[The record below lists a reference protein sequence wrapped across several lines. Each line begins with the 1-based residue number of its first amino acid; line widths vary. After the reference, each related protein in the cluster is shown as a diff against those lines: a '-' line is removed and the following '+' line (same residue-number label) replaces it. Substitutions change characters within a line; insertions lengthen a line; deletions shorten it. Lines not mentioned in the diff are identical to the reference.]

1 MARRGSDKTISRL
14 KERAEAVRV
23 AHAERDAAFAEVTN
37 RRDEGDPRTRRW
49 LDAIQRFRVAI
60 DLAYPD
66 ALREVEEGE
75 RDIGTMHASDIVE
88 YLAAD
93 PMHFRSGYIKQ
104 RLLRE
109 IKKRDLEP
117 AHARLL
123 QDVVLHVVRSR
134 GCREFRD
141 YCRAAAVVDDVRLR
155 RELEEIVA
163 SGSAGAQQRGR
174 WLIGALDR
182 AVSTK
187 AGEAKRRNAL

>member
-14 KERAEAVRV
+14 QERAEAVRV
-23 AHAERDAAFAEVTN
+23 AHAERDAAFAEVIN

-49 LDAIQRFRVAI
+49 RDAIQRFRVAL
-60 DLAYPD
+60 DLAYPGT
-66 ALREVEEGE
+66 LREVEEGE
-75 RDIGTMHASDIVE
+75 RAIGTMHVADILE

-117 AHARLL
+117 AHVRLL

-134 GCREFRD
+134 SCREFRD
-141 YCRAAAVVDDVRLR
+141 YCRAAARVDDTRLR
-155 RELEEIVA
+155 LALEEIVA
-163 SGSAGAQQRGR
+163 SGSADARQRGR

-182 AVSTK
+182 AVSTR
-187 AGEAKRRNAL
+187 AGEAKQRTAR

>member
-1 MARRGSDKTISRL
+1 MARRGSDKTIARL
-14 KERAEAVRV
+14 QERAEAVR
-23 AHAERDAAFAEVTN
+23 AARAELDAAFAEVTN
-37 RRDEGDPRTRRW
+37 RRDEADPRTRRW
-49 LDAIQRFRVAI
+49 LDAIQRSRVAV

-75 RDIGTMHASDIVE
+75 RDIGTMHASDILE

-134 GCREFRD
+134 GCREFRE
-141 YCRAAAVVDDVRLR
+141 YCRAAVMVDDARLR
-155 RELEEIVA
+155 QALGEIVA
-163 SGSAGAQQRGR
+163 SGDASASQRGR

-182 AVSTK
+182 AVSTR
-187 AGEAKRRNAL
+187 AGERKPQVYG

>member
-14 KERAEAVRV
+14 LERGAAVRA
-23 AHAERDAAFAEVTN
+23 AHAELKAAFAEVTN
-37 RRDEGDPRTRRW
+37 RHDERDPRTRRW
-49 LDAIQRFRVAI
+49 LDAIQRFRIAV
-60 DLAYPD
+60 DLAYPY
-66 ALREVEEGE
+66 ALREAEEGE
-75 RDIGTMHASDIVE
+75 RDISSIHASDMLE

-93 PMHFRSGYIKQ
+93 PMYFRSGYIKQ

-123 QDVVLHVVRSR
+123 QDVVLHIVRSR

-141 YCRAAAVVDDVRLR
+141 YCRAAAMVDDARLR
-155 RELEEIVA
+155 RELEEIVT
-163 SGSAGAQQRGR
+163 SGGADARQRSR
-174 WLIGALDR
+174 WLLGALDR

-187 AGEAKRRNAL
+187 AGERKRQVSA